1 MEAEVAGSS
10 SFTIIDDLLCLNT
23 RTLAY
28 SMLLFVGSSHSL
40 CCLLKVET
48 DGFWLLSS
56 FAGIFAPPP
65 LRAKQD
71 CDNGSAHFHPL
82 VFFSFHESTFFR
94 KTTLL
99 TQDQGPP
106 VE

>member
-1 MEAEVAGSS
+1 
-10 SFTIIDDLLCLNT
+10 
-23 RTLAY
+23 
-28 SMLLFVGSSHSL
+28 
-40 CCLLKVET
+40 
-48 DGFWLLSS
+48 
-56 FAGIFAPPP
+56 
-65 LRAKQD
+65 
-71 CDNGSAHFHPL
+71 L